1 MVRRTVV
8 CLLAGGSLFAPQA
21 FAHDPVFG
29 LGPHTLFKG
38 GVEVHTGYHREEAGS
53 DTDNEATLAFK
64 YGLTGDWVIG
74 ADLPYKR
81 IREAD
86 QSSSGVGDLTLTSK
100 YRFWRRDSLA
110 LQESAAVLLGVDL
123 SNGDETKEPALG
135 NGATDWFAGLTYGY
149 EGRKWYRWA
158 AIRHR
163 FNGENDQSLRA
174 GDKTLVDLVVGLR
187 LTPTPYTEPDTVWM
201 LELNGEHSQR
211 AELNGA
217 SLANS
222 GGTEWFVSPGLM
234 WTQRNFAVK
243 TGVQVPL
250 GSDLNGRQ
258 DDSDYRF
265 KLELEWHL

>member
-1 MVRRTVV
+1 MIRRTAIG
-8 CLLAGGSLFAPQA
+8 LLAGTSLLASQA
-21 FAHDPVFG
+21 WAHDPVFG

-38 GVEVHTGYHREEAGS
+38 GYEIHVEYDREEAGS
-53 DTDNEATLAFK
+53 ETENEAAVALR

-74 ADLPYKR
+74 AELPYKR
-81 IREAD
+81 ISDETE
-86 QSSSGVGDLTLTSK
+86 SSSGVGDLTLTSK
-100 YRFWRRDSLA
+100 YRFWRRDTLA

-123 SNGDETKEPALG
+123 SNGDETKDPALG
-135 NGATDWFAGLTYGY
+135 NGATDWIAGLTYGY

-163 FNGENDQSLRA
+163 FNGENDQGLRA
-174 GDKTLVDLVVGLR
+174 GDKTLLDLVVGIR
-187 LTPTPYTEPDTVWM
+187 LEPTPYTAPDTVWM

-217 SLANS
+217 GLANS

-234 WTQRNFAVK
+234 WTKRNFAVK
-243 TGVQVPL
+243 TGIQIPVA
-250 GSDLNGRQ
+250 SDLNGSQ
-258 DDSDYRF
+258 FDSDYRF